1 MKGKAHV
8 MARHIPVPVVM
19 AIILSLLLVLTGC
32 GTLDI
37 GFDTTVKPSGA
48 IIQKV
53 RMEASGMMAEMLTAG
68 DLGFDSDTEGWQ
80 ISIDVGEDSV
90 TAIATRSF
98 SSVDSIAMP
107 GSEGEETIIEDISFR
122 SQGSLWAK
130 DYFFE
135 ATVPGS
141 GIDLG
146 ELDLGEEF
154 DQFLTGEIIDMFL
167 EDFLSVSWTIT
178 MPGDIVDSN
187 ADIVEGNSA
196 TWELGIPGLG
206 TDTRMAVQ
214 SRATNWPLIAGLSAV
229 AAVLLGLVIF
239 LTIFFITR
247 RGAAQAVE

>member
-1 MKGKAHV
+1 M
-8 MARHIPVPVVM
+8 
-19 AIILSLLLVLTGC
+19 
-32 GTLDI
+32 
-37 GFDTTVKPSGA
+37 
-48 IIQKV
+48 
-53 RMEASGMMAEMLTAG
+53 
-68 DLGFDSDTEGWQ
+68 
-80 ISIDVGEDSV
+80 
-90 TAIATRSF
+90 
-98 SSVDSIAMP
+98 
-107 GSEGEETIIEDISFR
+107 
-122 SQGSLWAK
+122 
-130 DYFFE
+130 
-135 ATVPGS
+135 
-141 GIDLG
+141 
-146 ELDLGEEF
+146 GEEF